1 MVKPSCGK
9 IQPSCVVCVYMSVRV
24 LGLAAAE
31 FPANKINHIDTT
43 QQYIVCGLLS

>member
-1 MVKPSCGK
+1 M
-9 IQPSCVVCVYMSVRV
+9 CVYMSVRV